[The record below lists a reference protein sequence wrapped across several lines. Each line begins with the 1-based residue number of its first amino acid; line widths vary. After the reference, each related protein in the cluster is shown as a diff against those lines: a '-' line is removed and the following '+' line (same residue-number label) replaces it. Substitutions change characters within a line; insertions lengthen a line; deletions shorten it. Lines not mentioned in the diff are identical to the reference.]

1 MYSPVRKIEN
11 EMGRNRFYVFS
22 KRLGR
27 EVRLYNSLQY
37 DHWVLTETDLS
48 VLDYCERPHKITVS
62 VAGKWGDIDWGG
74 FQIFRHLQKSVFPQL
89 RPYRMDKT
97 TFHQHLDWAETFTA
111 DYQVKLEQ
119 LLENTDNS

>member
-1 MYSPVRKIEN
+1 MFLV
-11 EMGRNRFYVFS
+11 

-62 VAGKWGDIDWGG
+62 VAGK
-74 FQIFRHLQKSVFPQL
+74 V
-89 RPYRMDKT
+89 
-97 TFHQHLDWAETFTA
+97 
-111 DYQVKLEQ
+111 DYQTSYSREYK
-119 LLENTDNS
+119 

>member
-62 VAGKWGDIDWGG
+62 VAGKVVETVFDMWI
-74 FQIFRHLQKSVFPQL
+74 KSANEEKFP
-89 RPYRMDKT
+89 
-97 TFHQHLDWAETFTA
+97 FGV
-111 DYQVKLEQ
+111 QV
-119 LLENTDNS
+119 